1 MIIIYYRYNDEYHDH
16 CHHDHHHHDRH
27 DIMLIMTIRMI
38 IVCTGEEV
46 STVHAQLSL

>member
-1 MIIIYYRYNDEYHDH
+1 MIMMMNMMMILI
-16 CHHDHHHHDRH
+16 
-27 DIMLIMTIRMI
+27 IMLIMTIRMI